1 MILTYKNSKM
11 SIKSVIFE
19 GYFTNEAMRIAVYIK
34 SEALKADSRCVSL
47 LDSLKG
53 TGAKLYPVSARE
65 DILDGTDLLL
75 SVGGDGTF
83 LSAAKRAGDS
93 GIPVLGVNLGRLG
106 FLSEYRPEEVLDA
119 LKNNSWETEERS
131 LLKVE
136 GAPEDVYPFV
146 LNEVSLRRTGPSILG
161 IKVEIDGLCLPAYW
175 ADGLLVSTAS
185 GSTAYN
191 LSAGGPICLPE
202 SRVLIVTPLAPHN
215 LNVRPLILP
224 DTAKISLSLISRD
237 TQVQVGMDNR
247 NFTAPSSIRLD
258 VSLAQF
264 SLKRVRL
271 GRQSFV
277 RALTDKLFWGEDI
290 RNAK

>member
-1 MILTYKNSKM
+1 MKLAI
-11 SIKSVIFE
+11 
-19 GYFTNEAMRIAVYIK
+19 YIK
-34 SEALKADSRCVSL
+34 SDALRDDPRSVSL
-47 LDSLKG
+47 KKNLSKA
-53 TGAKLYPVSARE
+53 GAEVYDISTSE
-65 DILDGTDLLL
+65 DIVPGTDMLL

-83 LSAAKRAGDS
+83 LSAAKRACGT

-106 FLSEYRPEEVLDA
+106 FLSEYRPEEVLKA
-119 LKNNSWETEERS
+119 LSKGKWSIEERS
-131 LLKVE
+131 LLKVD
-136 GAPEDVYPFV
+136 GAPSEIYPYV
-146 LNEVSLRRTGPSILG
+146 LNEVSLRRSGPSILG
-161 IKVEIDGLCLPAYW
+161 IKVEIDGLELPAYW
-175 ADGLLVSTAS
+175 ADGLLISTAS

-202 SRVLIVTPLAPHN
+202 ARVLIVTPLAPHN

-224 DTAKISLSLISRD
+224 DTARISLSLISRD
-237 TQVQVGMDNR
+237 AQVQVGMDNR
-247 NFTAPSSIRLD
+247 NFSAPSTIRLD

-271 GRQSFV
+271 GRESFV

>member
-1 MILTYKNSKM
+1 MLFLK
-11 SIKSVIFE
+11 VIS
-19 GYFTNEAMRIAVYIK
+19 TNDSMRLAIYIK
-34 SEALKADSRCVSL
+34 SNALSEDPRCINL
-47 LDSLKG
+47 LDSLKE
-53 TGAKLYPVSARE
+53 TGAEVYPITSRE
-65 DILDGTDLLL
+65 DLLPGTDMLL

-106 FLSEYRPEEVLDA
+106 FLSEYRPEEVLEA
-119 LKNNSWETEERS
+119 ISKNNWNIEERS

-136 GAPEDVYPFV
+136 GAPDEVYPYV
-146 LNEVSLRRTGPSILG
+146 LNEVSLRRGGPSILG
-161 IKVEIDGLCLPAYW
+161 VKVEIDGLQMPPYW

-202 SRVLIVTPLAPHN
+202 ARVLIVTPLAPHN

-237 TQVQVGMDNR
+237 TEVQVGMDNR
-247 NFTAPSSIRLD
+247 NFTAPSTIRLN

-271 GRQSFV
+271 GRESFV